1 MSEPTDPDDPM
12 AITTRA
18 FTLLRRIGEGKT
30 LKPDQVHELL
40 ELLKTMLGS
49 NVTTILDSFR
59 AEMNSKLAA
68 IDSFRAEM
76 NSKLAAIDSSR
87 AEMNSKINSI
97 RWLIGIVGGAMTIL
111 FAAITVFVAI
121 LALGG

>member
-12 AITTRA
+12 AISTRA

-49 NVTTILDSFR
+49 NVTTV
-59 AEMNSKLAA
+59 

-76 NSKLAAIDSSR
+76 NSKLAAIDSL
-87 AEMNSKINSI
+87 NSKISSMQ
-97 RWLIGIVGGAMTIL
+97 WLIGIVGGAMTIL
-111 FAAITVFVAI
+111 FAAMTVFAAI
-121 LALGG
+121 IALGG

>member
-68 IDSFRAEM
+68 IDS
-76 NSKLAAIDSSR
+76 SR

>member
-1 MSEPTDPDDPM
+1 MC
-12 AITTRA
+12 A
-18 FTLLRRIGEGKT
+18 FTLLHRISEGKT

-40 ELLKTMLGS
+40 ELLKTMSGS

-68 IDSFRAEM
+68 IDS
-76 NSKLAAIDSSR
+76 SR
-87 AEMNSKINSI
+87 IEMNSKINSI
-97 RWLIGIVGGAMTIL
+97 RWLIGIFGGAMTIM